1 MMGNIPEHSVAH
13 SVSVRLLWWEGYCA
27 QRRRPRRDCGVHWST
42 ELPICH
48 EIHVTCIGSTNRQ
61 RTNFRVDCVSPQNLM
76 PILHTDEQVN
86 FMEVL
91 KDKLEDETHLKVV
104 GLTVDLVDWQ
114 GIQSI

>member
-1 MMGNIPEHSVAH
+1 
-13 SVSVRLLWWEGYCA
+13 
-27 QRRRPRRDCGVHWST
+27 
-42 ELPICH
+42 
-48 EIHVTCIGSTNRQ
+48 
-61 RTNFRVDCVSPQNLM
+61 M